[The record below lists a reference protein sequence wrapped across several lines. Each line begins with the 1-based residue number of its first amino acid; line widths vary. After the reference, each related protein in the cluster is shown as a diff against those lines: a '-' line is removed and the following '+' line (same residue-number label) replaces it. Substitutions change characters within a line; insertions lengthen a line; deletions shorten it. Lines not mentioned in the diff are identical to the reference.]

1 SMSHKAAAFFAI
13 LAMMGMMFV
22 LPRDWGIATPLYSL
36 LALGVGGIVWFALI
50 DLKPGERSGPVG
62 DEEPEQK
69 LGRNHASIGYSK
81 WDWITGTAIAFF
93 VVAVWILGLIGVIG
107 PDE

>member
-1 SMSHKAAAFFAI
+1 MTAQRERAKRAAPTEIPIVFLDSGPSASKASSMSHKAAAFFAI

-50 DLKPGERSGPVG
+50 DLKPGERSGPAG

-69 LGRNHASIGYSK
+69 LG
-81 WDWITGTAIAFF
+81 
-93 VVAVWILGLIGVIG
+93 
-107 PDE
+107 